1 MLDLEGLALK
11 KLGEYR
17 LNHTLCV
24 ADSAEDLA
32 KKYFVD
38 PDKARTAAMLH
49 DIMKDTAYD
58 DLLRMFDQSGI
69 ILTRDDLRSPQIW
82 HGMAAAAYLRD
93 ELKIEDED
101 IFNAVYYHSTG
112 RAGMTELE
120 KVIFVA
126 DYISADRKYE
136 DVEEMRRLS
145 KISLDEAIIYAL
157 VFQIRRLAGERGY
170 IHPNSLACYNE
181 LLDKK
186 NSNGNKNNNLGGMA

>member
-1 MLDLEGLALK
+1 MLDLEGLALN

-24 ADSAEDLA
+24 ADSAVDLA
-32 KKYFVD
+32 KMYLVD
-38 PDKARTAAMLH
+38 PEKARTAAMLH

-58 DLLRMFDQSGI
+58 DLLRLIDQSDI
-69 ILTRDDLRSPQIW
+69 ILTQDDLRSPRIW
-82 HGMAAAAYLRD
+82 HGIAGAAFLRD

-126 DYISADRKYE
+126 DYISVDRKYE

-157 VFQIRRLAGERGY
+157 IFQIRRLAEERNF
-170 IHPNSLACYNE
+170 IHPNSPACYNE
-181 LLDKK
+181 LLEKK
-186 NSNGNKNNNLGGMA
+186 NSNSNKINN